1 MQAVLHSPAGQT
13 DGSSTGGIW
22 TFPPFQAL
30 SKQGWYLRC
39 LFFQEMVWKMVET
52 MKRLD
57 KPKP

>member
-1 MQAVLHSPAGQT
+1 MGHS
-13 DGSSTGGIW
+13 SGGLW
-22 TFPPFQAL
+22 TLSPFP
-30 SKQGWYLRC
+30 SNQGWYLRC